1 MPAGA
6 DLARRAQPGMPPAAV
21 WRQVR
26 QGVAQNAIIVD
37 GKVDLTGVPH
47 PEGASPRSA
56 PVSRRR

>member
-1 MPAGA
+1 
-6 DLARRAQPGMPPAAV
+6 MPPAAV

-37 GKVDLTGVPH
+37 GKVVLTGVPH